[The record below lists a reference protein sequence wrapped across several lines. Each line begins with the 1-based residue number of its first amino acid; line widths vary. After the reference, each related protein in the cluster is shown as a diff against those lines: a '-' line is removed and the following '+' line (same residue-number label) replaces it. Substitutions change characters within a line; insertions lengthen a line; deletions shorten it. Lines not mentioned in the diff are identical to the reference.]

1 MMNKKKNLKF
11 TLELDEEKLEQCKHF
26 TALEKL
32 TWLEQ
37 INTFLQKAL
46 TPKQKKI
53 WQKIRQG
60 QF

>member
-1 MMNKKKNLKF
+1 MKNKEKF
-11 TLELDEEKLEQCKHF
+11 SFELDKNKLKQFKHL

-46 TPKQKKI
+46 TPKQKKL
-53 WQKIRQG
+53 WQKIRSG

>member
-1 MMNKKKNLKF
+1 MKNKSKF
-11 TLELDEEKLEQCKHF
+11 SFELDEKKLKQGKRL
-26 TALEKL
+26 TDLEKL
-32 TWLEQ
+32 MWLEQ
-37 INTFLQKAL
+37 VNTFLQKAL